1 MKSRKFSAFLLTL
14 LFFSFTSAFEAHAHS
29 QMIQQFPKGNSTISE
44 IPAEVDLIFD
54 EELLDL
60 GSGNSVTVKDPQGI
74 EITTGPT
81 YLLSSKISRKLLS
94 STTPG
99 IYTVSYRIVSG
110 DGHVVESFYHF
121 TLQIINDNQVQK
133 SVANPVETVKAI
145 PNESKPVSVEELAH
159 EEHPQGFF
167 LHHLNHIIVGTL
179 ALLFIGIWAIASRR
193 KWRELPD

>member
-14 LFFSFTSAFEAHAHS
+14 LLFSFTSTFEAHAHS

-60 GSGNSVTVKDPQGI
+60 GSGNSVSVKDPLGI

-81 YLLSSKISRKLLS
+81 YLLSSKISRKLLP

-99 IYTVSYRIVSG
+99 IYTVSYRIVSA
-110 DGHVVESFYHF
+110 DGHVVQSFYHF
-121 TLQIINDNQVQK
+121 TLQTGSENQETK
-133 SVANPVETVKAI
+133 SVAKPIKSVKAT
-145 PNESKPVSVEELAH
+145 PNEARPVIVDQLAH
-159 EEHPQGFF
+159 KEHSQGFF
-167 LHHLNHIIVGTL
+167 LHHLNHIIAGAA
-179 ALLFIGIWAIASRR
+179 ALLIIGIWAIASRR
-193 KWRELPD
+193 KWRDLFD